1 MGIVGKWL
9 QRDWVR
15 KHGFSLLLGGGLFAA
30 ACGDVTQAS
39 SHDGVGS
46 TSRALTA
53 TDADG
58 DLASS
63 QNLQSDGLM
72 CTIDP
77 TEGGAVAVLRQG
89 KQTFRYET
97 FGDEAFW
104 GGQLHLHQA
113 IAGAAN
119 GGVGAGVSPET
130 ALSLGLK
137 VDVDALPRDLRRAIA
152 AGRVDLTN
160 PATTLALLK
169 LNAVIGLTGIF
180 DTAGAIQSLGLQ
192 CALCHTQ
199 VDDSFAPGIGHRL
212 DGWPNRDLNVGAIV
226 AIAPTLA
233 PFSVPLGV
241 TDDVLRG
248 VLNGWGVGKFDAF
261 VFLDGKATRPDGGS
275 AAVLI
280 PPLFN
285 LQGVGLMTWNGWS
298 GIASWVPLVANL
310 ELHGQGVF
318 ADSRL
323 NDAAQFPV
331 AAANHLGRVTHSP
344 DLVTPKLPGL
354 LAYIQSIPAPTPP
367 PGSFDPTLAALGQS
381 IFAARCTGCH
391 VPPINTLPGWNIVSP
406 AVVGVDT
413 FQSDR
418 SPNHGYRPPPL
429 HAIFT
434 HTKGGFFHDGRF
446 ATLNDVVAHFNT
458 QFNLSLTA
466 AEQAQLVEYLKS
478 L

>member
-1 MGIVGKWL
+1 MGKRVESAF
-9 QRDWVR
+9 VR
-15 KHGFSLLLGGGLFAA
+15 PYGSHALMGFALFAA

-39 SHDGVGS
+39 TQSARVGTVS
-46 TSRALTA
+46 QALTVSDESA
-53 TDADG
+53 

-63 QNLQSDGLM
+63 QVTLGPLT
-72 CTIDP
+72 CTADP
-77 TEGGAVAVLRQG
+77 VESGAVATGRQG

-104 GGQLHLHQA
+104 GGQLLLHEA

-119 GGVGAGVSPET
+119 GGVGPGVSPQT

-137 VDVDALPRDLRRAIA
+137 VDVDALPRDLRRSIA
-152 AGRVDLTN
+152 AGHVDLTN

-180 DTAGAIQSLGLQ
+180 DSKGAIESLGIQ

-212 DGWPNRDLNVGAIV
+212 DGWPNRDLNVGAII
-226 AIAPTLA
+226 AAAPTLA
-233 PFSVPLGV
+233 PFSSMLGV
-241 TDDVLRG
+241 TDDALRG
-248 VLNGWGVGKFDAF
+248 VLNGWGVGKFDPF

-280 PPLFN
+280 PPLFD

-318 ADSRL
+318 SDSRL
-323 NDAAQFPV
+323 NNATQFPV
-331 AAANHLGRVTHSP
+331 AAGNHLGRVTHSP

-354 LAYIQSIPAPTPP
+354 LAYVQSIPAPSPP
-367 PGSFDPTLAALGQS
+367 PGFFDPTKAALGQTL
-381 IFAARCTGCH
+381 FTAHCTGCH
-391 VPPINTLPGWNIVSP
+391 TPPINTLPGWNLVSP
-406 AVVGVDT
+406 TAVGVDT
-413 FQSDR
+413 FQADR
-418 SPNHGYRPPPL
+418 SPNLGYRPPPL

-434 HTKGGFFHDGRF
+434 QTKGGFFHDGRF

-458 QFNLSLTA
+458 QFNLALTDDQ
-466 AEQAQLVEYLKS
+466 QADLVEYLKS